1 MPHLKKDFKYHKIFD
16 NKYVNQTYYAYLYR
30 NNKPFIPRG
39 DSFLPYHAY
48 IVNDFII
55 YCNNN
60 ICRRGSIENSKE
72 KIKKDFEY
80 IKKQRFYLSL
90 DTYYSY
96 PSDKNNEGDLI
107 AIAELIESD
116 KNNNPTRKRQAELI
130 RKVYYWYDNF
140 EKDFDG
146 FKEFIYD
153 EIKFFDEQHYD
164 WIKEEDFIYNRSI
177 RDNEKK
183 RVYCVINGEQ
193 TNNKFKKIY
202 FNNVSVEPK
211 YKGTLYKQISYM
223 LINIADI
230 NNLFV
235 NKEFEKAKELMND
248 YIDDNMNMSSC
259 YDIYYRKV
267 FENICDIVDN
277 YNKKND
283 SHYAFNEIQKIIAK
297 ENEKYKNDIILFKE
311 VAIDLSK
318 NEYSYII
325 GI

>member
-16 NKYVNQTYYAYLYR
+16 TKYNNYTYYAYLYR
-30 NNKPFIPRG
+30 DNVKYVQDGYNYTPF
-39 DSFLPYHAY
+39 HAIY
-48 IVNDFII
+48 VYDFII
-55 YCNNN
+55 ACNND
-60 ICRRGSIENSKE
+60 ICRRGSMEIAKENISK
-72 KIKKDFEY
+72 KFHNLKA
-80 IKKQRFYLSL
+80 KQFLLSL
-90 DTYYSY
+90 DTRWPSY
-96 PSDKNNEGDLI
+96 GEERNYGYLNQIADLIENDVNCNDIKKKQAKLIRDLYCWSDKF
-107 AIAELIESD
+107 
-116 KNNNPTRKRQAELI
+116 K
-130 RKVYYWYDNF
+130 DNF
-140 EKDFDG
+140 ADFMD
-146 FKEFIYD
+146 FIYD

-164 WIKEEDFIYNRSI
+164 WIKEDDFIYNRSI

-183 RVYCVINGEQ
+183 RVYCVINGEK
-193 TNNKFKKIY
+193 TNIKFKKIY

-235 NKEFEKAKELMND
+235 NKEFDKAKELMND
-248 YIDDNMNMSSC
+248 YVNDNMNMSDC

-283 SHYAFNEIQKIIAK
+283 SHYAFNEIKKIIAK
-297 ENEKYKNDIILFKE
+297 ENEKYKDYIVLFKE
-311 VAIDLSK
+311 VAIDLNK